1 MVKINQLFIYARK
14 NNFLKSIYKIRNI
27 LYKFDCKNE
36 LLREIDEYLDSNPT
50 ICKEDV
56 YHNIVDYIND
66 SLTESDYIKLNSLM
80 EDKQSISTKLLDQ
93 LNL

>member
-1 MVKINQLFIYARK
+1 MKTLESK
-14 NNFLKSIYKIRNI
+14 NNFLKSIYKIRNL

-36 LLREIDEYLDSNPT
+36 LLREIDVYIDSNPT

-56 YHNIVDYIND
+56 YQNIINYIND
-66 SLTESDYIKLNSLM
+66 CLTESDYIKLNSLM
-80 EDKQSISTKLLDQ
+80 EDKQTISAELLDQ